1 MPARL
6 EGQILRLLGDGKFH
20 TAAQIATALCVSRS
34 AVLQALGEPSVRL
47 PVFRVRGRGYR
58 IAHGFDV
65 LRADSIKKGLAD
77 SALAPL
83 VEVAAKLE
91 STNAYLMAQ
100 AAAGA
105 PHGSSVF
112 AEFQTRGR
120 GRRGRSW
127 QMGWG
132 EGLAFSLLWRFEQGA
147 AALSGLSLAVGV
159 ALIRGL
165 ENFDASGIALKWP
178 NDLLYADRKLGGILV
193 ELSGDV
199 DGPCAAVIG
208 VGINIRAPGNVDQRV
223 ACLLETG
230 LEAVDRN
237 LLAANLLLALES
249 TLNTF
254 TRDGFA
260 ALRDEWLARHA
271 YPHDAI
277 RIVAGT
283 NVTSGQFEGLCDDGA
298 LLLRTADG
306 VQRFVVGDVSLRA
319 ERSQNGLVE

>member
-1 MPARL
+1 M
-6 EGQILRLLGDGKFH
+6 
-20 TAAQIATALCVSRS
+20 
-34 AVLQALGEPSVRL
+34 QALGEPSPARL

-65 LRADSIKKGLAD
+65 LSPQSIKAALAG
-77 SALAPL
+77 SALAPH
-83 VEVAAKLE
+83 VEVVAQLE

-100 AAAGA
+100 AALGS

-159 ALIRGL
+159 ALARGL
-165 ENFDASGIALKWP
+165 ADFGASGVKLKWP
-178 NDLLYADRKLGGILV
+178 NDLLYASRKLGGILI

-208 VGINIRAPGNVDQRV
+208 IGINIRPPSNIDQRV
-223 ACLLETG
+223 AGLLETG
-230 LEAVDRN
+230 LSSVDRN
-237 LLAANLLLALES
+237 GLAATLLLTLES
-249 TLNTF
+249 TLNAF

-271 YPHDAI
+271 YPDGAI
-277 RIVAGT
+277 EIVAGT
-283 NVTSGQFEGLCDDGA
+283 NVTHGRFEGLSDDGA

-306 VQRFVVGDVSLRA
+306 VERFVVGDVSLRA
-319 ERSQNGLVE
+319 ERSQYGLVE